1 VVDLKAFLGNSC
13 FSICGFMKEN
23 MKFDLHVHSEHS
35 FDSNMPIK
43 DVIKA
48 AAKTLDGIAITD
60 HDSVSGHM
68 EAEKE
73 CKKRGLIFIPGME
86 LKSPS
91 GDIVLLGIS
100 EIPDIETFQELE
112 DFIKDNNGAM
122 FLAHPFA
129 GPVPG
134 TPFTE
139 MPEIL
144 KALHGI
150 EVYNAFTPLE
160 ANLKAMKFAKE
171 HNMTPVATTDAHHLD
186 LIGKAFTIADNI
198 ASSEDF
204 IENLKKGNVRVGWL

>member
-1 VVDLKAFLGNSC
+1 
-13 FSICGFMKEN
+13 
-23 MKFDLHVHSEHS
+23 
-35 FDSNMPIK
+35 MPIK
-43 DVIKA
+43 DIIKL

-60 HDSVSGHM
+60 HDSISGHI

-91 GDIVLLGIS
+91 GDLVLLGIT
-100 EIPDIETFQELE
+100 EIPNIETFQQLE
-112 DFIKDNNGAM
+112 DFIKDNNAAM

-134 TPFTE
+134 KPFTE
-139 MPEIL
+139 IPEIL
-144 KALHGI
+144 KALDGI

-160 ANLKAMKFAKE
+160 ANLKAMQFAKE
-171 HNMTPVATTDAHHLD
+171 RNMTAVATTDAHHLD

-198 ASSEDF
+198 SSSEDF
-204 IENLKKGNVRVGWL
+204 IQSLKKGNVRVGWL